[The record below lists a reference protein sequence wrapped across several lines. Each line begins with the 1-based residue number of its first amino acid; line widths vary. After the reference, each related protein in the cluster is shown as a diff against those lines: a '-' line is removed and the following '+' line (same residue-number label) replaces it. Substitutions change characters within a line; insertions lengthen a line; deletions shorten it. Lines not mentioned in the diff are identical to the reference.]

1 MKTLGRYFFGAL
13 IGASLVAKSIAAPVM
28 AVGDNAELF
37 VTATAAVTHDDNIYL
52 RSSTAASDTIWSFQP
67 GVQFLFGQKSATTG
81 QLYFQENFLKYSS
94 NSKQDT
100 NLANIG
106 FKSDYSDGKSKLN
119 LGASWQ
125 QFAQNDTSVPGAI
138 VDFEKT
144 NVGATGEVAVSDK
157 TSVGLGALYDKTEY
171 KLGSYSSWANTS
183 IPLDAYFEVSPK
195 LAASVGYRFRD
206 TSVTHV
212 GVSSKDNFF
221 NIGARGE
228 FSPLL
233 TGQIR
238 VGYDTRSFDKGS
250 SQNVFGAQASL
261 AYTVSDKTSLNIGF
275 DNGFGNAASG
285 QNTKTRNIS
294 VGAVSQ
300 IDSQWSWNASLTS
313 MSTEYTSTR
322 TDNYLEGTAGVA
334 YVYNKQLNFKASYTY
349 RDNGSDLSFAK
360 FTNNVFNVGA
370 SIRY

>member
-1 MKTLGRYFFGAL
+1 MKTFGRYIFGAL
-13 IGASLVAKSIAAPVM
+13 LGALFGAKALGAPVM

-37 VTATAAVTHDDNIYL
+37 ITATAAVTHDDNIYL
-52 RSSTAASDTIWSFQP
+52 RNTGAASDTIWSFMP
-67 GVQFLFGQKSATTG
+67 GVQFLFGQKAATNG
-81 QLYFQENFLKYSS
+81 QVYFQENFLKYSS

-100 NLANIG
+100 NLANVG
-106 FKSDYSDGKSKLN
+106 FKSDYSDGKSKLD

-125 QFAQNDTSVPGAI
+125 QFAQNDTSIPGAI
-138 VDFEKT
+138 VDFSKT

-157 TSVGLGALYDKTEY
+157 TSVGLGATYDKTEY
-171 KLGSYSSWANTS
+171 KLGSYSSWANTTV
-183 IPLDAYFEVSPK
+183 PLDAYFEVSPK
-195 LAASVGYRFRD
+195 LQASVGYRFRD
-206 TSVTHV
+206 TSVSHV
-212 GVSSKDNFF
+212 GTNSKDNFF

-238 VGYDTRSFDKGS
+238 VGYDTRSFDVGS
-250 SQNVFGAQASL
+250 KQNVFGVQGSL
-261 AYTVSDKTSLNIGF
+261 AYTVSDKTSLNLGV

-285 QNTKTRNIS
+285 QNTKTRNVSI
-294 VGAVSQ
+294 GAVSQ

-313 MSTEYTSTR
+313 MSTEYSSTR

-334 YVYNKQLNFKASYTY
+334 YVYSKQLNFKASYTY
-349 RDNGSDLSFAK
+349 RDNGSDLTFAK